1 MPLFVVPK
9 RVSLRL
15 GNVQRDF
22 LLCVCGGG
30 ELENKSHVVNWKL
43 FAWRKKVRVLILGI
57 YRLNEKCCGKDL
69 NQGN

>member
-1 MPLFVVPK
+1 MFK
-9 RVSLRL
+9 
-15 GNVQRDF
+15 RDF

-43 FAWRKKVRVLILGI
+43 FAWRKNVRVLILGI

-69 NQGN
+69 N